1 MKLSNGSRFKVSWL
15 YGRTFGNGSL
25 FIPLQDKSD
34 KDKSKEKDKNA
45 GVGKEREVKGFWFN
59 NQRYQKE
66 PTNQYRL
73 AGYRSTTLRSLV
85 DEYKLA
91 SDIFNLFAYC
101 DSYEKL

>member
-1 MKLSNGSRFKVSWL
+1 MSWL

-25 FIPLQDKSD
+25 FIPLKSEGS
-34 KDKSKEKDKNA
+34 KDGKVTKKDS
-45 GVGKEREVKGFWFN
+45 GVGNEREVKGFWFN

-91 SDIFNLFAYC
+91 SDIFNLFSYC